1 MIPIFIIHI
10 LKVKYGPN
18 EYNSIL
24 SIRIIIRLFE
34 LLVENIIFRHIL
46 TSHIKCM
53 SFFKFSFN
61 GLH

>member
-10 LKVKYGPN
+10 LKGKYGPN

-46 TSHIKCM
+46 TAHIQRM
-53 SFFKFSFN
+53 YFF
-61 GLH
+61 